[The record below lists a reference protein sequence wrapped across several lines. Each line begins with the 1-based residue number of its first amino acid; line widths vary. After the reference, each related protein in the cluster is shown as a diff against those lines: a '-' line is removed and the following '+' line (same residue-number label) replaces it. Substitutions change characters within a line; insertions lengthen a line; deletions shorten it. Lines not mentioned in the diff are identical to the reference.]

1 MVRDVL
7 QMGNPQ
13 LYEDCEPIS
22 QSEVHSLTQIVEDLH
37 DTLCVFRRQYGAGRV
52 IAAPQIG
59 LRKRL
64 IKERSF

>member
-7 QMGNPQ
+7 QLGNPQ

-37 DTLCVFRRQYGAGRV
+37 DTLCGR
-52 IAAPQIG
+52 
-59 LRKRL
+59 
-64 IKERSF
+64 KELYDEYRYCS